1 MQKSTTDTTTFSRAF
16 SEDEIYICTI
26 CANEVHKNFK
36 YYHIFDQHTY
46 IYDQFYK
53 PKNTSKFEIDFTESD
68 LNKFE
73 CLVDSNLPSVEET
86 SPTLIL
92 NSQEKHDI
100 EKADKEVSN
109 NNIATENT
117 AAFPV
122 GLEYDSNDP
131 TVDFYDLI
139 PAKADDT
146 YVNFDYASLDLTLF
160 DQVDNMTSINKNI
173 THDSLYQISIL
184 SPEKVSLSPISYNER
199 DHNLVAKAPYRDK
212 SKSYQTK
219 THYCK
224 YCNKVFT
231 RSDSLKVHM
240 NMKICLK
247 PKKLRKK
254 HLCNLCEKEF
264 SRSDALLKHKRN
276 RVCLKNRK

>member
-1 MQKSTTDTTTFSRAF
+1 MQKSTTDTTTFSKAF

-26 CANEVHKNFK
+26 CANEVLKNFK

-53 PKNTSKFEIDFTESD
+53 PKHTSNFEIAFTESD
-68 LNKFE
+68 FNKFE

-117 AAFPV
+117 AAFPEKDSPNV

-146 YVNFDYASLDLTLF
+146 YVYFDYASLDLTLF
-160 DQVDNMTSINKNI
+160 NQTDNMTSINKNI
-173 THDSLYQISIL
+173 THDSLYKISIFRQKNNSFTSIL
-184 SPEKVSLSPISYNER
+184 I
-199 DHNLVAKAPYRDK
+199 
-212 SKSYQTK
+212 
-219 THYCK
+219 
-224 YCNKVFT
+224 VFEDD
-231 RSDSLKVHM
+231 RALK
-240 NMKICLK
+240 KGQYK
-247 PKKLRKK
+247 
-254 HLCNLCEKEF
+254 
-264 SRSDALLKHKRN
+264 
-276 RVCLKNRK
+276 